1 MSSKL
6 GDISETDHTEDSIR
20 MYVTVFFI
28 LLVLLIL
35 TVVAYSINFSDWEVG
50 GVHLTFLNTAI
61 ALTIAGVKALMV
73 MLFFMHLR
81 HASKL
86 VWVVAAAGFVWLT
99 IMVTFTFSDYLSRKM
114 ISENTSEPISIVAP
128 VASSELGH

>member
-1 MSSKL
+1 MSGKL
-6 GDISETDHTEDSIR
+6 GDIAEPDHEEDSIR

-28 LLVLLIL
+28 LLVLLVL
-35 TVVAYSINFSDWEVG
+35 TVVAYEIDFSKMEVG
-50 GVHLTFLNTAI
+50 GVYLTFLNTAI

-86 VWVVAAAGFVWLT
+86 VWVVAAAGFVWLI
-99 IMVTFTFSDYLSRKM
+99 IMVTFTFSDYLSRRM
-114 ISENTSEPISIVAP
+114 IPENVDTPTALVSTGLSPDA
-128 VASSELGH
+128 GK

>member
-1 MSSKL
+1 MSAKL
-6 GDISETDHTEDSIR
+6 GDIAEPDHEEDSIR
-20 MYVTVFFI
+20 MYLTIFFI

-35 TVVAYSINFSDWEVG
+35 TVAAYEIDFSKMEVG
-50 GVHLTFLNTAI
+50 GVYLTFLNTAI
-61 ALTIAGVKALMV
+61 ALTIAGVKALLV

-99 IMVTFTFSDYLSRKM
+99 IMVTFTFSDYLSRRM
-114 ISENTSEPISIVAP
+114 ISENTKEPLSIVAP

>member
-1 MSSKL
+1 MSGKL
-6 GDISETDHTEDSIR
+6 GDIAEPDHEEDSIR
-20 MYVTVFFI
+20 MYLTVFFI

-35 TVVAYSINFSDWEVG
+35 TVAAYEVDFSKMEVG
-50 GVHLTFLNTAI
+50 GVYLTFLNTAI
-61 ALTIAGVKALMV
+61 ALTIAGVKALLV

-99 IMVTFTFSDYLSRKM
+99 IMVTFTFSDYLSRRM
-114 ISENTSEPISIVAP
+114 ISENVKDPTAVVSVL
-128 VASSELGH
+128 SSSGRSP